1 VRSAR
6 VLVVLAAVVLT
17 VTGCTPERTN
27 DAQAQGLDL
36 MRAAELPIESISF
49 GIVDGTVTAYAQRWV
64 SSPRAP
70 ELDEPAIAKLL
81 WQRSIADI
89 DQIEIETIQ
98 DTGRALVLRRF
109 GEQELTT
116 RFGPRP
122 AGVVQVTAEQM
133 EREDRA
139 FMGTVFLLLFGMP
152 ALLMVAAV
160 LVVAAVVAVVV
171 VLVVRRTSSAPAPFT
186 VGPGPG
192 PPGPGMG

>member
-6 VLVVLAAVVLT
+6 VLVVLAAVVLA

-27 DAQAQGLDL
+27 EAQAQGLDL
-36 MRAAELPIESISF
+36 MRAAELPIESVSF
-49 GIVDGTVTAYAQRWV
+49 GIVDGTVTAYARRWV

-122 AGVVQVTAEQM
+122 AGVVQV
-133 EREDRA
+133 
-139 FMGTVFLLLFGMP
+139 
-152 ALLMVAAV
+152 
-160 LVVAAVVAVVV
+160 AAVVVGAAIVAVGV
-171 VLVVRRTSSAPAPFT
+171 VLVVRGRSSAPTPFT
-186 VGPGPG
+186 G
-192 PPGPGMG
+192 

>member
-1 VRSAR
+1 
-6 VLVVLAAVVLT
+6 
-17 VTGCTPERTN
+17 
-27 DAQAQGLDL
+27 
-36 MRAAELPIESISF
+36 MRAAELPIESVSF
-49 GIVDGTVTAYAQRWV
+49 GIVDGTVTAYARRWV
-64 SSPRAP
+64 SSPQAP
-70 ELDEPAIAKLL
+70 ELDEPAVAKLL

-152 ALLMVAAV
+152 VLLM
-160 LVVAAVVAVVV
+160 VVAVVV
-171 VLVVRRTSSAPAPFT
+171 AAAVVALVIVLVVRRASSPPTPFT
-186 VGPGPG
+186 G
-192 PPGPGMG
+192 